1 MSCQLILH
9 VKGGILAPVVCYDR
23 VTKKK
28 KQGTYLRIILAFFCS
43 SAELKQHF
51 LVEAVEDFLE
61 AAIGVRSWEAVEM
74 Q

>member
-9 VKGGILAPVVCYDR
+9 VKWGILATVVCYDR
-23 VTKKK
+23 VTKK